1 MISTLK
7 ADVLIAAGAAM
18 AAVLAVRGL
27 ASKTAADADASLVT
41 LILICTAIAMVK
53 LTGVF
58 FAAALALAA
67 LVRGLSG
74 SRRRA
79 ALVAGIVAA
88 TGAISSI
95 ASGWILSGYPF
106 YLLPLLARRFD
117 WSVPD

>member
-53 LTGVF
+53 LTGVSLPRRSRSQLSYEDCPGRG
-58 FAAALALAA
+58 AAPHSLPAL
-67 LVRGLSG
+67 
-74 SRRRA
+74 SRRPALYRRSRA
-79 ALVAGIVAA
+79 AG
-88 TGAISSI
+88 S
-95 ASGWILSGYPF
+95 
-106 YLLPLLARRFD
+106 
-117 WSVPD
+117 